1 MTMKTKHLIPIAA
14 TLLASTVASS
24 AWAHAKLQASEPKAG
39 TTVAAAPTAIRLQ
52 FNETLELPF
61 SKIKLVNAEEATI
74 EPSAI
79 ALDKADPKAMVATVP
94 ALPAGPYRVLWSTMT
109 RDGHKVKGE
118 YSFTVK

>member
-1 MTMKTKHLIPIAA
+1 MTMNTKHLMSIAA
-14 TLLASTVASS
+14 LLASTFASS

-39 TTVAAAPTAIRLQ
+39 ITVAAAPAQIRLH
-52 FNETLELPF
+52 FNEALELPF
-61 SKIKLVNAEEATI
+61 SKIKLVNAKDTTI
-74 EPSAI
+74 EPTSV
-79 ALDKADPKAMVATVP
+79 ALDQADPKAMVATLP